1 MIKAT
6 EAGGLVQSFS
16 SNPYDQIKWVNGFVP
31 KNVFFL
37 IFDQASYT
45 ELFMYENA
53 SQSYPNFHD
62 LANNG
67 WNFLE
72 AFSPFN
78 HTRQTL
84 SRIWGIKDN
93 PYSET
98 VIDYFNKRGFKTH
111 LIGNYW
117 DYCGEL
123 PSAHYCRNFVNEGK
137 YSISELTHSTFKH
150 LEIIPQ
156 AKFVYKQLF
165 KKQYDYGQYKLHQN
179 IQEQT
184 MDSLLALLEA
194 NMEGKFVGVHF
205 PIPHEPFVFSR
216 QGARSKQEIK
226 DLLSYIEN
234 LSDSNKNYHYTS
246 EILNL
251 YRSNL
256 EYSDLVLGRFIDR
269 LKELNLYEDSILI
282 VTGDHSFQHNVNFAY
297 HPQKDPG
304 SWDLIQRIEQSIGKR
319 LPLFYADKILQC
331 HVPLIIKL
339 PKQEKAEQVTKLI
352 SSSRFFSSSNN
363 YLFNSETIM
372 FDKTRLL
379 ELPLSSILV
388 PPGFDSVNAPKPKKI
403 QFWRTLKK
411 LTSFESYS

>member
-1 MIKAT
+1 MIAT
-6 EAGGLVQSFS
+6 S
-16 SNPYDQIKWVNGFVP
+16 
-31 KNVFFL
+31 
-37 IFDQASYT
+37 
-45 ELFMYENA
+45 
-53 SQSYPNFHD
+53 
-62 LANNG
+62 
-67 WNFLE
+67 
-72 AFSPFN
+72 
-78 HTRQTL
+78 
-84 SRIWGIKDN
+84 
-93 PYSET
+93 
-98 VIDYFNKRGFKTH
+98 
-111 LIGNYW
+111 
-117 DYCGEL
+117 
-123 PSAHYCRNFVNEGK
+123 
-137 YSISELTHSTFKH
+137 
-150 LEIIPQ
+150 
-156 AKFVYKQLF
+156 FVYKQLF